1 MIKKLFSSPALY
13 ATIALFFDFPHD
25 SLFPRLI
32 SRQTGT
38 DIKSV
43 LRELK
48 KLHAM
53 GVIRT
58 RRSGKEKHYRLN
70 EEFHLYE
77 ELAAV
82 FAKTRKRRRYAS
94 QDFIFYG

>member
-1 MIKKLFSSPALY
+1 LIRKLFSSPALY

-25 SLFPRLI
+25 PLFPRLI

-48 KLHAM
+48 KLHAI
-53 GVIRT
+53 GVIRA
-58 RRSGKEKHYRLN
+58 RRAGREKHYRLN

-77 ELAAV
+77 DLAAV
-82 FAKTRKRRRYAS
+82 FAKTRKQRRYAS
-94 QDFIFYG
+94 QDLEFYT